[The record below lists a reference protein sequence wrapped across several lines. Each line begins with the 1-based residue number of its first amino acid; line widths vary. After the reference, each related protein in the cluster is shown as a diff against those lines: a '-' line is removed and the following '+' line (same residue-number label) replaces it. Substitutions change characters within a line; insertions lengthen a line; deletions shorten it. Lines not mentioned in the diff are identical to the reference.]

1 MLFLSRRAAAAAGLC
16 ALALAGCGSAS
27 HADTSS
33 SAAAAA
39 AVPAAGGA
47 SSSPVA
53 AVTPAKRRAPR
64 PKRHVPRT
72 LMLVGDSLGV
82 GISPLLQSG
91 LAGWS
96 VKSDDLVGRP
106 LATGMA
112 IWRQRRTARP
122 GVAAFSLFTNDDP
135 RAISALRS
143 AVRETLRDQNG
154 RCVIWAT
161 IHRAPVG
168 GFSYTAANHLLKRM
182 AARNPMRLKIVDW
195 AGAVAAN
202 PSLIG
207 PDGVHGTSAGYAVRA
222 RMYENAAR
230 SCVR

>member
-1 MLFLSRRAAAAAGLC
+1 MLFFSRRAAAAAGLC
-16 ALALAGCGSAS
+16 ALALAGCGSSS
-27 HADTSS
+27 HADTST
-33 SAAAAA
+33 AAAA

-47 SSSPVA
+47 SYSPVSSVA
-53 AVTPAKRRAPR
+53 TSKQTVSR
-64 PKRHVPRT
+64 PKRHVPRS

-91 LAGWS
+91 LAGWN
-96 VKSDDLVGRP
+96 VKTDDLVGRP

-112 IWRQRRTARP
+112 IWRQRTTRP

-135 RAISALRS
+135 RALSSLRS
-143 AVRETLRDQNG
+143 AVRETLRDQKG

-168 GFSYTAANHLLKRM
+168 GVSYTAANQLLKRM
-182 AARNPMRLKIVDW
+182 AARNPKRLKIVDW
-195 AGAVAAN
+195 AGAVAKS

-207 PDGVHGTSAGYAVRA
+207 PDGVHGTAAGYATRA

-230 SCVR
+230 SCVS